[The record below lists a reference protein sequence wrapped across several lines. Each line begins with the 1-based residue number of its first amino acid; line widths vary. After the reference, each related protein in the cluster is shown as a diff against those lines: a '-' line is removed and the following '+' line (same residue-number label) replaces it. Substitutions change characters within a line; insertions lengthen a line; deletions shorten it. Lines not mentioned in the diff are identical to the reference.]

1 MQQFVLRHS
10 VKYQK
15 NYIARVFT
23 KTLHD
28 EKFKKGDDDKF
39 HVTLELIVDNKVEEY
54 VISLTKFYRGKEE
67 QVSPRSFFFVDRF
80 KNKFL
85 AFQQLSHIIEAIQSG
100 VLK

>member
-1 MQQFVLRHS
+1 MQQVLRYS
-10 VKYQK
+10 VKHQK
-15 NYIARVFT
+15 HYIAKVFT

-28 EKFKKGDDDKF
+28 EKFKKGNDDKF
-39 HVTLELIVDNKVEEY
+39 HVTLELIIDNKVEEY

-67 QVSPRSFFFVDRF
+67 QVNPCSFFFVDRF